1 MITFAKAQVQGR
13 VGQVETK
20 DLEDGKKLGRFSVAT
35 EESYKKGDGYEK
47 ITTWVNVVT
56 FNPATVDYIERNVT
70 KGREVHVEGRLRENK
85 WEKDG
90 QKHSTLELH
99 ADEIKVGAKVDSDET
114 QEAAE

>member
-35 EESYKKGDGYEK
+35 EESFKKGDEWDSK
-47 ITTWVNVVT
+47 TTWVQVVS
-56 FNPATVDYIERNVT
+56 FNPATVEYIARNVT

-90 QKHSTLELH
+90 AKHSTLELH
-99 ADEIKVGAKVDSDET
+99 ADEIKVGAKVDADGQ